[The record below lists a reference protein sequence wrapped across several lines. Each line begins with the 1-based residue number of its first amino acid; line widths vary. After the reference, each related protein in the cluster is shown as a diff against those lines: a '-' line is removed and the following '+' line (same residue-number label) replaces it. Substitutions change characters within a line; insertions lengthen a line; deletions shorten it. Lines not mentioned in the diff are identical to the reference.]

1 MTRARGRTLAPKAA
15 YAALFVVALPALLA
29 LWAAR
34 LDEWLSLPVPGT
46 PAAGLAL
53 AIAGLL
59 VMTAGTLALW
69 RHGDGLPMSAF
80 PPERLVTRGIYR
92 YLADPLYVGA
102 VALAF
107 GLALV
112 ARSPGGLWIVAP
124 VLALC
129 CVAWVMGFERARTRA
144 QYGSVAEPVLRL
156 PADVSDAPTPWMRA
170 AVYTH
175 VFIPWLV
182 IYLAVEFLGA
192 PPGAPSSRLPL
203 DDRIPVILWT
213 AMVYESVYPMVVLAP
228 LFARTQRDLRRFARR
243 GLWAIALIIPFYL
256 IVPVV
261 YEPRAIPGDGFFAT
275 WVALERTFNS
285 PLTAFPAFHF
295 VWACIAASMYAA
307 TYRHGR
313 WMWALAVAIG
323 VSCTTVGIHAAL
335 DIVAAAF
342 VFALVARG
350 PALWEALRNAG
361 ERGANSWREWRLG
374 PLRLMSHGLYIGLAV
389 ALSFPVS
396 IWLGGPDLLWWV
408 FAAALAGAV
417 TAALWAQLVEG
428 SPQLLRPFGY
438 FGGVIGVGLTVLV
451 ASASDHDAW
460 RLLAASCITL
470 AFGQGIGRLRCLVN
484 GCCHGRRAPATVGIA
499 YTHPMPRPTRLAGL
513 GGVAIHPTQ
522 LYSLLWLLV
531 VGVVLIRLWML
542 QAPLAFIAGMY
553 FVLVGLGRFV
563 EEHYRGEPQTAV
575 IGGFRLYQWLTLA
588 FVVGGAALTT
598 FDSAAAPTP
607 APLEGRTIA
616 VALAAAIF
624 GIASFGMDVPASNR
638 RFSRLA

>member
-1 MTRARGRTLAPKAA
+1 MNRFPVRTAVLKSA
-15 YAALFVVALPALLA
+15 YAALFVVALPTGLA

-34 LDEWLSLPVPGT
+34 LDEWLTLPVPGT
-46 PAAGLAL
+46 PATGLAL
-53 AIAGLL
+53 ATAGLL
-59 VMTAGTLALW
+59 LMTAGTLALW
-69 RHGDGLPMSAF
+69 RHGGGLPMSAF
-80 PPERLVTRGIYR
+80 PPARLVTRDVYR
-92 YLADPLYVGA
+92 FVADPLYVGA

-107 GLALV
+107 GLAMV
-112 ARSPGGLWIVAP
+112 ARSPGGMWVVSP

-129 CVAWVMGFERARTRA
+129 CVAWVMGYEREQTRTRHGKVA
-144 QYGSVAEPVLRL
+144 QPDLRL
-156 PADVSDAPTPWMRA
+156 PADVGDAPTPWMRA

-175 VFIPWLV
+175 VFIPWLA
-182 IYLAVEFLGA
+182 IYLAVEFIGA
-192 PPGAPSSRLPL
+192 PPGAPSSGLPI
-203 DDRIPVILWT
+203 DDRIPVIPWT

-243 GLWAIALIIPFYL
+243 GLWAMALIIPFYL

-261 YEPRAIPGDGFFAT
+261 YEPRTIPGEGFFSA

-295 VWACIAASMYAA
+295 VWACIAASMYTT

-313 WMWALAVAIG
+313 WMWGLALAIG
-323 VSCTTVGIHAAL
+323 LSCTTVGIHAAL

-350 PALWEALRNAG
+350 PVLWETLRIAC

-374 PLRLMSHGLYIGLAV
+374 PLRLMSHGLFIGVAV

-396 IWLGGPDLLWWV
+396 IWLGGPDLLAWV

-417 TAALWAQLVEG
+417 AAALWAQLVEG

-438 FGGVIGVGLTVLV
+438 FGGMVGVALTVLV
-451 ASASDHDAW
+451 ASATDHDAW

-470 AFGQGIGRLRCLVN
+470 AFGQGLGRLRCLVN
-484 GCCHGRRAPATVGIA
+484 GCCHGRRAPSAVGIV
-499 YTHPMPRPTRLAGL
+499 YTRPMPRPTRLAGL
-513 GGVAIHPTQ
+513 GGVAIHATQ
-522 LYSLLWLLV
+522 MYSLLWLLV
-531 VGVVLIRLWML
+531 VGVVLVRLWFL
-542 QAPLAFIAGMY
+542 QAPLAFIAGLY
-553 FVLVGLGRFV
+553 FLLVGLGRFV

-575 IGGFRLYQWLTLA
+575 IAGFRLYQWLTLA
-588 FVVGGAALTT
+588 FVVGGAVLTT
-598 FDSAAAPTP
+598 FESAAAPAP
-607 APLEGRTIA
+607 APLEGRTIV
-616 VALAAAIF
+616 VALVAALI
-624 GIASFGMDVPASNR
+624 GIASFGVDVPGSNR